1 MKCWIILDV
10 NRTVKVLTPPN
21 IKILKTARYV
31 LYFDEKEAKQDL
43 KRKRKNEPGA
53 WMLFE
58 NIM

>member
-1 MKCWIILDV
+1 
-10 NRTVKVLTPPN
+10 
-21 IKILKTARYV
+21 LKTARYV